1 MKTLLPCMMMVAT
14 IGGLAACEPE
24 PDSLSLQQL
33 NSGPAGATLSFDSFD
48 QRANIAVGT
57 ALAFDCSEYVQ
68 ESYRPQCSGLTVESS
83 SPAVTIRRVYRPR
96 SDGSVST
103 TSAFAI
109 VGMAPGTAQLQVRT
123 VANEYTLTVAV
134 QP

>member
-1 MKTLLPCMMMVAT
+1 MKTAISYISILVAV
-14 IGGLAACEPE
+14 GGLAACEPE
-24 PDSLSLQQL
+24 PDSLSLRQL
-33 NSGPAGATLSFDSFD
+33 NSGPAGSVLSFDSYE

-57 ALAFDCSEYVQ
+57 ALAFDCNEYVQ
-68 ESYRPQCSGLTVESS
+68 ESYRDQCTDLAVQSN

-96 SDGSVST
+96 DDGSVST

-109 VGMAPGTAQLQVRT
+109 VGMTPGTAQLQVRT
-123 VANEYTLTVAV
+123 AANEYTLAVTV